1 MSVPVTLSAD
11 VLLSMV
17 RAEFEHVP
25 DQRADNASLDLAD
38 ALMSGY
44 ALFALKDP
52 SLLAFDERRTT
63 DRNLHTI
70 FKIGQVPSDTQM
82 RTLLDEVDPAD
93 LRPVYRR
100 LQRALAASGQL
111 RPYVFLA
118 GSYLVSL
125 DGTGYFSSKKVHCP
139 ACQQKVNA
147 KTGEI
152 TYYHQLLGGVII
164 HPDLPQVLPLM
175 PEPILRLD
183 GAAKNDCERNAAKR
197 FLDQLA
203 RDYPERVFTITEDAL
218 SPNAPHIREIL
229 KHGYHYILGVK
240 EGDHAHLFEQVT
252 QARQAGRTT
261 EYEVREGQT
270 VHRFSFIDGLALNQS
285 NPDLLV
291 NFIEYW
297 EIQPGQTQPFSWVT
311 DFTVTPA
318 NVLRLMRGGRA
329 RWKVENETFNTLKN
343 QGYHF
348 EHNFGHGQ
356 HNLSVVFA
364 VLMMLAFLVDQ
375 IQQLGDALFQAA
387 LSKAKR
393 RCRLWEKVRAL
404 FTTLDFQSMTEV
416 LQAIVYG
423 YTVTVKIRTPG

>member
-1 MSVPVTLSAD
+1 MSAPLSLSAD
-11 VLLSMV
+11 VLLGVV
-17 RAEFEHVP
+17 RAEFDHVP

-82 RTLLDEVDPAD
+82 RTLLDDVESTD

-100 LQRALAASGQL
+100 LHRELAARGQL

-125 DGTGYFSSKKVHCP
+125 DGTGYFSSKTVHCP

-164 HPDLPQVLPLM
+164 HPDLPLVIPLM

-183 GAAKNDCERNAAKR
+183 GDAKNDCERNAAKR

-229 KHGYHYILGVK
+229 KHGDHFILGVK
-240 EGDHAHLFEQVT
+240 EGDHAYLFEQVT
-252 QARQAGRTT
+252 QARQAKRTT
-261 EYEVREGQT
+261 EYEVQAGQT
-270 VHRFSFIDGLALNQS
+270 VHRFSFSNGLALNHS
-285 NPDLLV
+285 NPDLRV

-297 EIQPGQTQPFSWVT
+297 EIRPGQTQHFSWVT

-318 NVLRLMRGGRA
+318 NVMTLMRGGRA

-348 EHNFGHGQ
+348 EHNFGHGP

-387 LSKAKR
+387 LNKAKR

-404 FTTLDFQSMTEV
+404 FTTLDFRSMTEV

-423 YTVTVKIRTPG
+423 YTVIVKIRTPG

>member
-1 MSVPVTLSAD
+1 MSAPLSLSAD
-11 VLLSMV
+11 DLLSMV
-17 RAEFEHVP
+17 RAEFDQVP

-52 SLLAFDERRTT
+52 SLLAFDERRTS

-82 RTLLDEVDPAD
+82 RTLLDEVNPAD
-93 LRPVYRR
+93 LRPLYRR
-100 LQRALAASGQL
+100 VHRALATRGQL
-111 RPYVFLA
+111 RPYRFLE

-164 HPDLPQVLPLM
+164 HPDLPQVIPLM

-183 GAAKNDCERNAAKR
+183 GEAKNDCERNAAKR

-203 RDYPERVFTITEDAL
+203 RDNPERVFTITEDAL

-229 KHGYHYILGVK
+229 QHGYHFILGVK
-240 EGDHAHLFEQVT
+240 EGDHAHLFEQVA

-261 EYEVREGQT
+261 ESEVREGQT
-270 VHRFSFIDGLALNQS
+270 VHRFLFINGLALNQS

-297 EIQPGQTQPFSWVT
+297 EIRSDQTQHFSWVT
-311 DFTVTPA
+311 DFAVTPA
-318 NVLRLMRGGRA
+318 NVMTLMRGGRA

-356 HNLSVVFA
+356 QNLSVVFA

-387 LSKAKR
+387 LKKTKR
-393 RCRLWEKVRAL
+393 RCRLWEQVRAL
-404 FTTLDFQSMTEV
+404 FKTLAFQSMAEV

-423 YTVTVKIRTPG
+423 YTVTVKICTPG

>member
-1 MSVPVTLSAD
+1 MSAQLSLSAD
-11 VLLSMV
+11 VLLGV
-17 RAEFEHVP
+17 IRAEFEHVS

-118 GSYLVSL
+118 GSYLVSV

-164 HPDLPQVLPLM
+164 HPDLSPVIPLM
-175 PEPILRLD
+175 PAPILRLD
-183 GAAKNDCERNAAKR
+183 GDAKNDCERNAAKR
-197 FLDQLA
+197 FLEQLA
-203 RDYPERVFTITEDAL
+203 SDYPERVFTITEDAL

-240 EGDHAHLFEQVT
+240 EGDHAHLFEQVA

-261 EYEVREGQT
+261 ECEVREGQT
-270 VHRFSFIDGLALNQS
+270 VHRFSFINGVALNQS

-297 EIQPGQTQPFSWVT
+297 EIQPGQTQHFSWVT
-311 DFTVTPA
+311 DFAVTTA
-318 NVLRLMRGGRA
+318 NVMPLMRGGRA

-343 QGYHF
+343 QGYKLIALRVT
-348 EHNFGHGQ
+348 
-356 HNLSVVFA
+356 LS
-364 VLMMLAFLVDQ
+364 
-375 IQQLGDALFQAA
+375 
-387 LSKAKR
+387 
-393 RCRLWEKVRAL
+393 
-404 FTTLDFQSMTEV
+404 TTLDTGST
-416 LQAIVYG
+416 IC
-423 YTVTVKIRTPG
+423 RWCSRS